1 MKYLPPVIEKM
12 YREKSLDDLDF
23 FAMTNCLDWS
33 QQGDDD
39 LVLEPLIQ

>member
-23 FAMTNCLDWS
+23 FCHDELS
-33 QQGDDD
+33 
-39 LVLEPLIQ
+39 

>member
-23 FAMTNCLDWS
+23 FAMTNCLDS
-33 QQGDDD
+33 VSYTH
-39 LVLEPLIQ
+39 LTLPTNSRV